1 MPALKPTSYVA
12 RIVWLGQ
19 VPNRKASLRAV
30 PIVHVDADFDGFP
43 GEDHAGVTR
52 PACVRVKAQHA
63 RGTIIRNVRQL
74 SVISAEQLAETAAD
88 MGLEAI
94 DPALLGASMV
104 VEGIPDFTHVPP
116 SSRFQAPS
124 GATLVVDM
132 ENRPCSLPAREVERE
147 AEGFG
152 ARYKP
157 SASWMFGGYINY
169 MDLGKSKIEAERFGG
184 DFDENRAIQIMANF
198 SWIF

>member
-116 SSRFQAPS
+116 SQGF
-124 GATLVVDM
+124 
-132 ENRPCSLPAREVERE
+132 RPHQGQPWWSIWKIGPARCLLARLSERP
-147 AEGFG
+147 
-152 ARYKP
+152 R
-157 SASWMFGGYINY
+157 
-169 MDLGKSKIEAERFGG
+169 DLVL
-184 DFDENRAIQIMANF
+184 AI
-198 SWIF
+198 SPRHLGVGV